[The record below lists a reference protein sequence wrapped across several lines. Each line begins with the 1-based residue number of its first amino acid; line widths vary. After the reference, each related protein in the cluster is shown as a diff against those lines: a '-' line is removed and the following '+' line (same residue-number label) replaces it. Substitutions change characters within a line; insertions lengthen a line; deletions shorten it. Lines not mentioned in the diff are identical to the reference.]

1 MSEPKSQNNNTQV
14 DNEINLKRVQL
25 LEKIIN
31 LKEQFITKLNTI
43 KTNFENM
50 YDEQT
55 TKLLKQFREVD
66 IKLNK
71 INPGE
76 ELNNLKKN
84 INAKLE
90 NTLTTITNNFAKCF
104 ESLENS
110 SKEIYN
116 TISEEMLKDIDEN
129 ANQII
134 EQKEKLEKEKIDK
147 EKLEKE
153 KLDKEK
159 FEKEKKEKEEEAKN
173 KEQAATPVIKIKKER
188 EKLKPIVIEGK
199 NDKSNAKL
207 LEKLEEYNQII
218 LKDMSRDNIEYLFTS
233 KKKENLTLKGENPLA
248 NIIIK
253 NCDLEQLNLDK
264 LYPDLFEL
272 KIKNTKMSFYIS
284 NSINLNN
291 IESLKLENVGLIDNN
306 FNDLFDKMRNN
317 ENIRNNLNVFSVKN
331 NKITFI
337 DYKRGYA
344 DNILST
350 MIFKNLEILDM
361 SFNKLYIFQNPMFNC
376 LENIK
381 FINLTDNNI
390 SFPQSLFGLIKSAK
404 IKKCLLLL
412 TRNLS
417 ILKEQENKDYV
428 NYLKEILPKINYPIK
443 KIVFDNIFCGQLYP
457 IIKELNFSSF
467 KDSLEYLDL
476 SNSQLHDKDLI
487 SLFDT
492 QWHFS
497 NLKKLILVA
506 NYLTQEFIYT
516 ISSDNKYY
524 MEKLKVLK
532 LSENEIKCSDLDK
545 FKKFLEF
552 FKNLNIL
559 ELNCTPFEKDVNN
572 FFKKKIIMHHDPEN
586 KKGFTKPF
594 DEEDKKVIQIL
605 DGHYLKEKTNLMIY
619 ILDLNGGKYSDKINQ
634 FYPDLLERLHVVN
647 KFPYKT

>member
-31 LKEQFITKLNTI
+31 LKKQYTTKLNTI

-84 INAKLE
+84 INEKLE

-467 KDSLEYLDL
+467 KGSLEYLDL

-487 SLFDT
+487 SLR
-492 QWHFS
+492 S
-497 NLKKLILVA
+497 
-506 NYLTQEFIYT
+506 
-516 ISSDNKYY
+516 
-524 MEKLKVLK
+524 EKLWYKS
-532 LSENEIKCSDLDK
+532 LS
-545 FKKFLEF
+545 FHRQMR
-552 FKNLNIL
+552 
-559 ELNCTPFEKDVNN
+559 ELLV
-572 FFKKKIIMHHDPEN
+572 
-586 KKGFTKPF
+586 
-594 DEEDKKVIQIL
+594 
-605 DGHYLKEKTNLMIY
+605 
-619 ILDLNGGKYSDKINQ
+619 S
-634 FYPDLLERLHVVN
+634 
-647 KFPYKT
+647 

>member
-1 MSEPKSQNNNTQV
+1 MSEPKAKD
-14 DNEINLKRVQL
+14 DNSHIDDDINLKRAQL
-25 LEKIIN
+25 LEKIIR
-31 LKEQFITKLNTI
+31 LKEEFTSKLNSI
-43 KTNFENM
+43 KTNFENT
-50 YDEQT
+50 YDEKT
-55 TKLLKQFREVD
+55 SKLLKEFKQLD
-66 IKLNK
+66 IKMNK

-90 NTLTTITNNFAKCF
+90 NTLTNISNNFVKCY
-104 ESLENS
+104 ESLENT
-110 SKEIYN
+110 SKDIYN
-116 TISEEMLKDIDEN
+116 MLSEEILKDIDDN
-129 ANQII
+129 VNQIAEQNEKEKI
-134 EQKEKLEKEKIDK
+134 EKEKLEKEKSSK
-147 EKLEKE
+147 EKLEKQE
-153 KLDKEK
+153 ET
-159 FEKEKKEKEEEAKN
+159 KKI
-173 KEQAATPVIKIKKER
+173 EQTSTSVNKIKKVIEA
-188 EKLKPIVIEGK
+188 LKPIMLEGK
-199 NDKSNAKL
+199 NDKSNVKL

-233 KKKENLTLKGENPLA
+233 KKKENLNLKGENPLE
-248 NIIIK
+248 NLIMK
-253 NCDLEQLNLDK
+253 NCDLENLNLDK

-272 KIKNTKMSFYIS
+272 KIKDTKMSFYIS
-284 NSINLNN
+284 NNINLNN
-291 IESLKLENVGLIDNN
+291 IQSLKLENVGLIDNN

-428 NYLKEILPKINYPIK
+428 NYLKDILPKINYPIK
-443 KIVFDNIFCGQLYP
+443 KIVFDNIFCGELYP

-476 SNSQLHDKDLI
+476 SNSQLHDNDLI
-487 SLFDT
+487 SLFDN
-492 QWHFS
+492 QWHFT

-516 ISSDNKYY
+516 ISSDNKYH

-552 FKNLNIL
+552 FKNLNTL
-559 ELNCTPFEKDVNN
+559 ELKYTPFEKDVNN

-634 FYPDLLERLHVVN
+634 FYPDLLERLHVEN

>member
-1 MSEPKSQNNNTQV
+1 MSEPKSQNNNTQL

-50 YDEQT
+50 YEEQT

-90 NTLTTITNNFAKCF
+90 NTLTSITNNFSKCF
-104 ESLENS
+104 ESLENY

-116 TISEEMLKDIDEN
+116 TISEEMLKDIDDN

-134 EQKEKLEKEKIDK
+134 EQKEKLEKEKLDK
-147 EKLEKE
+147 EKL
-153 KLDKEK
+153 
-159 FEKEKKEKEEEAKN
+159 EKEKKEKEEEAKN

-188 EKLKPIVIEGK
+188 EKLKPIEIEGK

-634 FYPDLLERLHVVN
+634 FYPDLLEKLHVVN

>member
-1 MSEPKSQNNNTQV
+1 MEKT
-14 DNEINLKRVQL
+14 INR
-25 LEKIIN
+25 II
-31 LKEQFITKLNTI
+31 I
-43 KTNFENM
+43 
-50 YDEQT
+50 
-55 TKLLKQFREVD
+55 R
-66 IKLNK
+66 
-71 INPGE
+71 
-76 ELNNLKKN
+76 
-84 INAKLE
+84 
-90 NTLTTITNNFAKCF
+90 
-104 ESLENS
+104 
-110 SKEIYN
+110 
-116 TISEEMLKDIDEN
+116 
-129 ANQII
+129 
-134 EQKEKLEKEKIDK
+134 
-147 EKLEKE
+147 
-153 KLDKEK
+153 
-159 FEKEKKEKEEEAKN
+159 
-173 KEQAATPVIKIKKER
+173 
-188 EKLKPIVIEGK
+188 
-199 NDKSNAKL
+199 
-207 LEKLEEYNQII
+207 
-218 LKDMSRDNIEYLFTS
+218 DMSKDNIESLFAS
-233 KKKENLTLKGENPLA
+233 KQKENLSPKGENPLS

-253 NCDLEQLNLDK
+253 NCALENLSFDK
-264 LYPDLFEL
+264 IFPDLNEL
-272 KIKNTKMSFYIS
+272 KIKNSKMSFYIS
-284 NSINLNN
+284 NNINLNN
-291 IESLKLENVGLIDNN
+291 IECLKLENVGLIDIN

-361 SFNKLYIFQNPMFNC
+361 SFNKLYIFQNPVFNC

-404 IKKCLLLL
+404 IKGCLLLL

-457 IIKELNFSSF
+457 IIYDLNFSSF
-467 KDSLEYLDL
+467 KDCLEYLDL

-487 SLFDT
+487 SLFDNK
-492 QWHFS
+492 WHFS

-532 LSENEIKCSDLDK
+532 LSENAIKCSDLDK

-559 ELNCTPFEKDVNN
+559 ELNYTPFEKDVNN

-605 DGHYLKEKTNLMIY
+605 DGHYLKEKTNLVIC
-619 ILDLNGGKYSDKINQ
+619 ILDLNGGKYSDKMNH
-634 FYPDLLERLHVVN
+634 FYPDLMERLYVEN

>member
-31 LKEQFITKLNTI
+31 LKEQYTTKLNTI

>member
-31 LKEQFITKLNTI
+31 LKKQYTTKLNTI

-233 KKKENLTLKGENPLA
+233 KKKETLTLKGENPLA

>member
-1 MSEPKSQNNNTQV
+1 MSEPKAKD
-14 DNEINLKRVQL
+14 DNSHIDDDINLKRAQL
-25 LEKIIN
+25 LEKIIR
-31 LKEQFITKLNTI
+31 LKEEFTSKLNSI
-43 KTNFENM
+43 KTNFENT
-50 YDEQT
+50 YDEKT
-55 TKLLKQFREVD
+55 SKLLKEFKQLD
-66 IKLNK
+66 IKMNK

-90 NTLTTITNNFAKCF
+90 NTLTNISNNFVKCY
-104 ESLENS
+104 ESLENT
-110 SKEIYN
+110 SKDIYN
-116 TISEEMLKDIDEN
+116 MLSEEILKDIDDN
-129 ANQII
+129 VNQIAEQNEKEKI
-134 EQKEKLEKEKIDK
+134 EKEKLEKEKSSK
-147 EKLEKE
+147 EKLEKQE
-153 KLDKEK
+153 ET
-159 FEKEKKEKEEEAKN
+159 KKI
-173 KEQAATPVIKIKKER
+173 EQTSTSVNKIKKVIEA
-188 EKLKPIVIEGK
+188 LKPIMLEGK
-199 NDKSNAKL
+199 NDKSNVKL

-233 KKKENLTLKGENPLA
+233 KKKENLNLKGENPLE
-248 NIIIK
+248 NLIMK
-253 NCDLEQLNLDK
+253 NCDLENLNLDK

-272 KIKNTKMSFYIS
+272 KIKDTKMSFYIS
-284 NSINLNN
+284 NNINLNN
-291 IESLKLENVGLIDNN
+291 IQSLKLENVGLIDNN

-428 NYLKEILPKINYPIK
+428 NYLKDILPKINYPIK
-443 KIVFDNIFCGQLYP
+443 KIVFDNIFCGELYP

-476 SNSQLHDKDLI
+476 SNSQLHDNDLI
-487 SLFDT
+487 SLFDN
-492 QWHFS
+492 QWHFT

-516 ISSDNKYY
+516 ISSDNKYH

-559 ELNCTPFEKDVNN
+559 ELKYTPFEKDVNN

-634 FYPDLLERLHVVN
+634 FYPDLLERLHVEN

>member
-1 MSEPKSQNNNTQV
+1 MSEPKAKD
-14 DNEINLKRVQL
+14 DNSHIDDDINLKRAQL
-25 LEKIIN
+25 LEKIIR
-31 LKEQFITKLNTI
+31 LKEEFTSKLNSI
-43 KTNFENM
+43 KTNFENT
-50 YDEQT
+50 YDEKT
-55 TKLLKQFREVD
+55 SKLLKEFKQLD
-66 IKLNK
+66 IKMNK

-90 NTLTTITNNFAKCF
+90 NTLTNISNNFVKCY
-104 ESLENS
+104 ESLENT
-110 SKEIYN
+110 SKDIYN
-116 TISEEMLKDIDEN
+116 MLSEEILKDIDDN
-129 ANQII
+129 VNQIAEQNEKEKI
-134 EQKEKLEKEKIDK
+134 EKEKLEKEKSSK
-147 EKLEKE
+147 EKLEKQE
-153 KLDKEK
+153 ET
-159 FEKEKKEKEEEAKN
+159 KKI
-173 KEQAATPVIKIKKER
+173 EQTSTSVNKIKKVIEA
-188 EKLKPIVIEGK
+188 LKPIMLEGK
-199 NDKSNAKL
+199 NDKSNVKL

-233 KKKENLTLKGENPLA
+233 KKKENLNLKGENPLE
-248 NIIIK
+248 NLIMK
-253 NCDLEQLNLDK
+253 NCDLENLNLDK

-272 KIKNTKMSFYIS
+272 KIKDTKMSFYIS
-284 NSINLNN
+284 NNINLNN
-291 IESLKLENVGLIDNN
+291 IQSLKLENVGLIDNN

-317 ENIRNNLNVFSVKN
+317 ENIRNNLNIFSVKN

-428 NYLKEILPKINYPIK
+428 NYLKDILPKINYPIK
-443 KIVFDNIFCGQLYP
+443 KIVFDNIFCGELYP

-476 SNSQLHDKDLI
+476 SNSQLHDNDLI
-487 SLFDT
+487 SLFDN
-492 QWHFS
+492 QWHFT

-516 ISSDNKYY
+516 ISSDNKYH

-559 ELNCTPFEKDVNN
+559 ELKYTPFEKDVNN

-634 FYPDLLERLHVVN
+634 FYPDLLERLHVEN

>member
-31 LKEQFITKLNTI
+31 LKKQYTTKLNTI

-467 KDSLEYLDL
+467 KGSLEYLDL

>member
-31 LKEQFITKLNTI
+31 LKKQYTTKLNTI

>member
-1 MSEPKSQNNNTQV
+1 MSEPKAKD
-14 DNEINLKRVQL
+14 DNSHIDDDINLKRAQL
-25 LEKIIN
+25 LEKIIR
-31 LKEQFITKLNTI
+31 LKEEFTSKLNSI
-43 KTNFENM
+43 KTNFENT
-50 YDEQT
+50 YDEKT
-55 TKLLKQFREVD
+55 SKLLKEFKQLD
-66 IKLNK
+66 KKMNK

-90 NTLTTITNNFAKCF
+90 NTLTNISNNFVKCY
-104 ESLENS
+104 ESLENT
-110 SKEIYN
+110 SKDIYN
-116 TISEEMLKDIDEN
+116 MLSEEILKDIDDN
-129 ANQII
+129 VNQIAEQNEKEKI
-134 EQKEKLEKEKIDK
+134 EKEKLEKEKSSK
-147 EKLEKE
+147 EKLEKQE
-153 KLDKEK
+153 ET
-159 FEKEKKEKEEEAKN
+159 KKI
-173 KEQAATPVIKIKKER
+173 EQTSTSVNKIKKVIEA
-188 EKLKPIVIEGK
+188 LKPIMLEGK
-199 NDKSNAKL
+199 NDKSNVKL

-233 KKKENLTLKGENPLA
+233 KKKENLNLKGENPLE
-248 NIIIK
+248 NLIMK
-253 NCDLEQLNLDK
+253 NCDLENLNLDK

-272 KIKNTKMSFYIS
+272 KIKDTKMSFYIS
-284 NSINLNN
+284 NNINLNN
-291 IESLKLENVGLIDNN
+291 IQSLKLENVGLIDNN

-428 NYLKEILPKINYPIK
+428 NYLKDILPKINYPIK
-443 KIVFDNIFCGQLYP
+443 KIVFDNIFCGELYP

-476 SNSQLHDKDLI
+476 SNSQLHDNDLI
-487 SLFDT
+487 SLFDN
-492 QWHFS
+492 QWHFT

-516 ISSDNKYY
+516 ISSDNKYH

-552 FKNLNIL
+552 FKNLNTL
-559 ELNCTPFEKDVNN
+559 ELKYTPFEKDVNN

-634 FYPDLLERLHVVN
+634 FYPDLLERLHVEN

>member
-1 MSEPKSQNNNTQV
+1 MSEPKSQDNNAQLSG
-14 DNEINLKRVQL
+14 ELNLKRVQL
-25 LEKIIN
+25 LEEIIN
-31 LKEQFITKLNTI
+31 IKEEYTTKLNSI
-43 KTNFENM
+43 KTNFENL
-50 YDEQT
+50 YEDKT
-55 TKLLKQFREVD
+55 SKLIKQFKQLD
-66 IKLNK
+66 IKMNK
-71 INPGE
+71 VYNPGE
-76 ELNNLKKN
+76 VLNDLKKN
-84 INAKLE
+84 INTKLE
-90 NTLTTITNNFAKCF
+90 SILSNITNNLEKCF
-104 ESLENS
+104 EMFENDG
-110 SKEIYN
+110 KNICN
-116 TISEEMLKDIDEN
+116 TISEEILKDIDN
-129 ANQII
+129 NLDQIV
-134 EQKEKLEKEKIDK
+134 EQKEK

-153 KLDKEK
+153 KLK
-159 FEKEKKEKEEEAKN
+159 KEEEAKK
-173 KEQAATPVIKIKKER
+173 KEQKSIPRNKIKKTR
-188 EKLKPIVIEGK
+188 EEIKSIELDGK
-199 NDKSNAKL
+199 NDKSNKKL

-218 LKDMSRDNIEYLFTS
+218 IRDMSKDNIESLFAS
-233 KKKENLTLKGENPLA
+233 KQKENLSPKGENPLS

-253 NCDLEQLNLDK
+253 NCALENLSFDK
-264 LYPDLFEL
+264 IFPDLNEL
-272 KIKNTKMSFYIS
+272 KIKNSKMSFYIS
-284 NSINLNN
+284 NNINLNN
-291 IESLKLENVGLIDNN
+291 IECLKLENVGLIDIN

-361 SFNKLYIFQNPMFNC
+361 SFNKLYIFQNPVFNC

-404 IKKCLLLL
+404 IKGCLLLL

-457 IIKELNFSSF
+457 IIYDLNFSSF
-467 KDSLEYLDL
+467 KDCLEYLDL

-487 SLFDT
+487 SLFDN

-532 LSENEIKCSDLDK
+532 LSENAIKCSDLDK

-559 ELNCTPFEKDVNN
+559 ELNYTPFENDVNN

-605 DGHYLKEKTNLMIY
+605 DGHYLKEKTNLVIC
-619 ILDLNGGKYSDKINQ
+619 ILDLNGGKYSDKMNH
-634 FYPDLLERLHVVN
+634 FYPDLMERLYVEN

>member
-1 MSEPKSQNNNTQV
+1 MSEPKSQNNNTQL

-50 YDEQT
+50 YEEQT

-90 NTLTTITNNFAKCF
+90 NTLTSITNNFSKCF
-104 ESLENS
+104 ESLENY

-116 TISEEMLKDIDEN
+116 TISEEMLKDIDDN

-159 FEKEKKEKEEEAKN
+159 LEKEKKEKEEEAKN
-173 KEQAATPVIKIKKER
+173 KEQAASSVIKIKKER

-199 NDKSNAKL
+199 SDKSNAKL

-457 IIKELNFSSF
+457 IIKELTFSSF

-634 FYPDLLERLHVVN
+634 FYPHLLERLHVEN